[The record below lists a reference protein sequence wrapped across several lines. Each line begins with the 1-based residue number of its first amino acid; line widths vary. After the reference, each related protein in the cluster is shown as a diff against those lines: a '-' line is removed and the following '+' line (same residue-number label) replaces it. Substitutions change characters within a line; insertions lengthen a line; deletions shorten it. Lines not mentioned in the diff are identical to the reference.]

1 MINHDLL
8 QEEISKLYR
17 IILLREPDRNG
28 LKHWKHQIF
37 SENETLESL
46 KEKLVNSEEAIIVN
60 NFINGYTVT
69 HDKIKLYLN
78 NKDNFLSRDIA
89 FHKVWE
95 PEITKLV
102 KEIIKKDQIVIDVGA
117 NIGYFSTLF
126 SKLVGTTRKVYAFEP
141 APINFEI
148 LQRNIL
154 VNNLKNVLIH
164 QTAASNVSDIQ
175 DLYLSTW
182 NFGDNR
188 LFEKPRD
195 ERDLEREKI
204 QVDTIRLDEI
214 IQDKINL
221 IKIDVQGFEW
231 QVIDGAKKLIDNNN
245 DIKIIFEFTPQ
256 LLKLNGVKPEDLLY
270 SLLEMNFNIYDIG
283 SGNNLINYDIANICK
298 RYSSCS
304 SLDLLCEKQ

>member
-1 MINHDLL
+1 MINHNLL
-8 QEEISKLYR
+8 QDEISKLYR
-17 IILLREPDRNG
+17 TILLREPDRNG
-28 LKHWKHQIF
+28 LKYWINQIF

-60 NFINGYTVT
+60 DFINGYTIT

-78 NKDNFLSRDIA
+78 NKDNFLSRDLA

-95 PEITKLV
+95 PKITQLV

-117 NIGYFSTLF
+117 NIGYFTTLF
-126 SKLVGTTRKVYAFEP
+126 SKLVGTTGKVYAFEP

-154 VNNLKNVLIH
+154 LNNLKNTLIY
-164 QTAASNVSDIQ
+164 QAAASNVSDTQ

-188 LFEKPRD
+188 LFGKPRD

-204 QVDTIRLDEI
+204 KVDTIRLDET

-231 QVIDGAKKLIDNNN
+231 QVIDGAKKLIDDNN

-270 SLLEMNFNIYDIG
+270 RLLEMNFNIYDIG
-283 SGNNLINYDIANICK
+283 AGNNLINYDIANICK

>member
-126 SKLVGTTRKVYAFEP
+126 SKLVGTTGKVYAFEP

-164 QTAASNVSDIQ
+164 QTADSNVSDIQ

>member
-1 MINHDLL
+1 MIDYDLL

-17 IILLREPDRNG
+17 TILLREPDRNG
-28 LKHWKHQIF
+28 LKYWKHQIF

-60 NFINGYTVT
+60 DFINGYTVT
-69 HDKIKLYLN
+69 HDEIKLYLN

-95 PEITKLV
+95 PEITKIV

-117 NIGYFSTLF
+117 NIGYFTTLF
-126 SKLVGTTRKVYAFEP
+126 SKLVGTAGKVYAFEP

-164 QTAASNVSDIQ
+164 QTAASNVSNTQ

-214 IQDKINL
+214 VKEKINL

-256 LLKLNGVKPEDLLY
+256 LLKLNGVKPEDFLYRLLK
-270 SLLEMNFNIYDIG
+270 MNFNIYDIG
-283 SGNNLINYDIANICK
+283 AGNNLINYDIENICK

>member
-126 SKLVGTTRKVYAFEP
+126 SKLVGTTGKVYAFEP

>member
-1 MINHDLL
+1 MINHDSL

-17 IILLREPDRNG
+17 EILLREPDRIG
-28 LKHWKHQIF
+28 LKYWKRQIF

-46 KEKLVNSEEAIIVN
+46 KKKLLNSEEAIIIN
-60 NFINGYTVT
+60 DFINGHTIT
-69 HDKIKLYLN
+69 HDKIRLHLN

-89 FHKVWE
+89 FHKIWE

-117 NIGYFSTLF
+117 NIGYFTTLF
-126 SKLVGTTRKVYAFEP
+126 SKLVGKTGKVHSFEP

-148 LQRNIL
+148 LKKNVS
-154 VNNLKNVLIH
+154 VNNLQNVLTYQI
-164 QTAASNVSDIQ
+164 AASNVSDKQ

-182 NFGDNR
+182 NYGDNR

-214 IQDKINL
+214 VQEKINF

-231 QVIDGAKKLIDNNN
+231 QVIDGAKKLIDNND
-245 DIKIIFEFTPQ
+245 DIRIIFEFTPQ
-256 LLKLNGVKPEDLLY
+256 LLKLNGVKPEDFLY
-270 SLLEMNFNIYDIG
+270 RLLEMDFNIYDIG
-283 SGNNLINYDIANICK
+283 AGNNLINYDIVNVCK

-304 SLDLLCEKQ
+304 SLDLLCEKK